1 MLRQA
6 PAYIN
11 AIMWRGRYL
20 RWLGLVLVGAW
31 FAASLAG
38 CESSSANDRGNDSSS
53 AGEPADNDTDS
64 NVLVALGDSVT
75 TGEEI
80 TGPSYPQ
87 ILAGLLGKTVVNEGT
102 GGALSSDGVSKINSV
117 LTRYNPSQALILYGI
132 NDVIHVGN
140 EDWTIGNLQTMVRAC
155 KEYGTQPVLGTI
167 PPRYRGDG
175 VWDPRHTS
183 LNQRIRQLAR
193 SEGIPLADVEAEFG
207 FNEALML
214 PDGYHP
220 NDDGTRIIAFTFYD
234 AVQ

>member
-1 MLRQA
+1 MFRFRQ
-6 PAYIN
+6 
-11 AIMWRGRYL
+11 L
-20 RWLGLVLVGAW
+20 RWLGFALIGAW
-31 FAASLAG
+31 FAVALSG
-38 CESSSANDRGNDSSS
+38 CESSSASEREDNDEADV
-53 AGEPADNDTDS
+53 EQPDNDTDS